1 MRVMFIDEISQK
13 PVILEVDYVTICE
26 EVIINPFTEGSKCF
40 CFDNVIEVSKVGT
53 FAAYIILE
61 EADDTHIVT
70 QGFKTG
76 LMDFTHSCVHA
87 FYEPCDADT
96 RRLYELSD
104 KLNKSYT

>member
-1 MRVMFIDEISQK
+1 MRVMFLDEIAK
-13 PVILEVDYVTICE
+13 VPVVLEVDFVTVCNEI
-26 EVIINPFTEGSKCF
+26 IINPLTERSKCF
-40 CFDNVIEVSKVGT
+40 YFDNVIEVSKVGS

-87 FYEPCDADT
+87 FYEPCDADI

-104 KLNKSYT
+104 ELNKSCT